1 MNYLDHNLLTLNSN
15 LLRTNF
21 DRILDSIWVEVLEEL
36 EDVLSQ
42 EEMVRCQA
50 RHSCVTT
57 FKTQLYFSVFSG
69 RHVEDCVHGN
79 ASVQALFERIWP

>member
-42 EEMVRCQA
+42 EEMVRCQT
-50 RHSCVTT
+50 RHSCVATL
-57 FKTQLYFSVFSG
+57 KTQLYFSVSSD
-69 RHVEDCVHGN
+69 RHVEDCAHGN
-79 ASVQALFERIWP
+79 ASVHSLFERIWP

>member
-42 EEMVRCQA
+42 EEMVRCQT
-50 RHSCVTT
+50 RHNCV
-57 FKTQLYFSVFSG
+57 L
-69 RHVEDCVHGN
+69 
-79 ASVQALFERIWP
+79 LFPLVNM